1 MSYPSWV
8 KTSIEMFSGIYETGV
23 KQGTNCADFTMQH
36 RHALAMLQLVAV
48 HKCAC
53 AFGFAHQVPT
63 AAECLL
69 MHGEVSAILYL
80 E

>member
-1 MSYPSWV
+1 M
-8 KTSIEMFSGIYETGV
+8 
-23 KQGTNCADFTMQH
+23 TNCAEFTMQH

>member
-1 MSYPSWV
+1 
-8 KTSIEMFSGIYETGV
+8 
-23 KQGTNCADFTMQH
+23 
-36 RHALAMLQLVAV
+36 MLQLVAV
-48 HKCAC
+48 HKYKCAC